1 MRATL
6 GRGGK
11 GMLRNPDNRAPR
23 SASTWVEIDLGAV
36 ARNVVALRWA
46 LPSGCRLVAVVKSDG
61 YGHGMVRVARTALQ
75 AGAQE
80 LAVATVDEGA
90 ALRESGVT
98 APILVAGPI
107 APEQAA
113 LIVQHGLVPSLGC
126 HEVAAALAR
135 ATRRFLP
142 VQIEVDTGMARH
154 GVPAGDLGSFVHSVQ
169 DRGKLSIAGVFTHF
183 AGVGADDLP
192 AMRRQLAVFLDA
204 VDGVRALRGVR
215 RHACNTLGALL
226 MPDACLDAV
235 RIGGGLYGFDPLAGA
250 GKVVLQPALTLK
262 TMIVGLRHAQVGEA
276 VGYGG
281 EFVCQRPTRLA
292 LLPTGYGDGLSRE
305 LWRGAEV
312 LIRGRRAPIV
322 GAVSMNQ
329 IVVDVTELPELVFG
343 EQVVLLGAMGSEEV
357 TADERV
363 PRGGSAY
370 QVTTLLSPRLPRRF
384 LSPRD
389 EAAAPG
395 ARPGH
400 GQVGR
405 PMVIPA
411 NPPATD
417 RLEPAPRPAQ

>member
-1 MRATL
+1 
-6 GRGGK
+6 
-11 GMLRNPDNRAPR
+11 MLRNPDNRAPR

-46 LPSGCRLVAVVKSDG
+46 LPSGCRLIAVVKSDG

-75 AGAQE
+75 AGANE

-90 ALRESGVT
+90 VLRESGVT

-107 APEQAA
+107 AAEQAG

-135 ATRRFLP
+135 VTRRFLP
-142 VQIEVDTGMARH
+142 VQIEVDTGMTRH
-154 GVPAGDLGSFVHSVQ
+154 GVPAEQLGAFVKSVQ
-169 DRGKLSIAGVFTHF
+169 DRGRLSIAGVFTHF
-183 AGVGADDLP
+183 AGVGPDDLP
-192 AMRRQLAVFLDA
+192 SMRRQLAVFLDA
-204 VDGVRALRGVR
+204 VDSVRALRGVR
-215 RHACNTLGALL
+215 RHCCNTLGAML

-235 RIGGGLYGFDPLAGA
+235 RIGGGLYGFDPLDGA
-250 GKVVLQPALTLK
+250 GRVSLQPVMTLK
-262 TMIVGLRHAQVGEA
+262 TVVVGLRNAAVGEA
-276 VGYGG
+276 IGYGG
-281 EFVCQRPTRLA
+281 EFVCRRPSRLA
-292 LLPTGYGDGLSRE
+292 LLPIGYGDGLVRE

-329 IVVDVTELPELVFG
+329 IVVDVTGLPEVVFG
-343 EQVVLLGAMGSEEV
+343 EQVVLLGAMGDERV

-363 PRGGSAY
+363 LPGGSAY

-389 EAAAPG
+389 EAI
-395 ARPGH
+395 ARPAGA
-400 GQVGR
+400 GEVPEVGR
-405 PMVIPA
+405 A
-411 NPPATD
+411 ET
-417 RLEPAPRPAQ
+417 LRPTT